1 MNTASPT
8 VCPKC
13 NYARTAAD
21 SAPAWQCPSCGI
33 AYNKFR
39 DASGPQAG
47 EEAAAQGPATDLR
60 VRTLSAGQG
69 DTSGNT
75 AMMVYL
81 GVPFIFF
88 FVLNFAFARSSVA
101 IMNWLPVS
109 IAVCA
114 FFFWLS
120 AYRRLRMTAD
130 VPTSTI
136 AAAAQGYV
144 ELHGTAVAASG
155 ESLIGQFTRVP
166 CVWNQFT
173 SFKVDNKG
181 SPQADE
187 SSTRGVSFI
196 LRDETGDCVIDP
208 EKAEVICDRCQS
220 GNMWH
225 EWSIRVGDP
234 VYAIGYF
241 SSGGAAAERH
251 VNLKAEYARVAQ
263 ERDKEAYAARY
274 DANQDGKVDR
284 QETAVAR
291 AALRRDAI
299 QQYTTQGG
307 VHTLGPSPDGRP
319 FLVIGA
325 SHEDVDS
332 RYRRLTVIHLC
343 VFIVS
348 LGLAAFTWKM

>member
-1 MNTASPT
+1 MQAGNPT

-13 NYARTAAD
+13 NYSRTAAD

-33 AYNKFR
+33 AYKKFK

-47 EEAAAQGPATDLR
+47 KEAAAQSPAADLR
-60 VRTLSAGQG
+60 VRTLSVGESDTAG
-69 DTSGNT
+69 ST
-75 AMMVYL
+75 AMTVYG
-81 GVPFIFF
+81 GVVFIFF
-88 FVLNFAFARSSVA
+88 FLPIFFMRSAGSE
-101 IMNWLPVS
+101 IINWLPVS

-114 FFFWLS
+114 FIFWLS

-144 ELHGTAVAASG
+144 ELHGTAVAAPG
-155 ESLIGQFTRVP
+155 DSLIGQLTRMP

-173 SFKVDNKG
+173 ILKEDKDGKPYVD
-181 SPQADE
+181 E
-187 SSTRGVSFI
+187 RSTRGVPFI
-196 LRDETGDCVIDP
+196 LRDKTGDCVIDP

-220 GNMWH
+220 GHRWQ

-251 VNLKAEYARVAQ
+251 VNMKVAYALAAQ
-263 ERDKEAYAARY
+263 ERDKAAYTARY
-274 DANQDGKVDR
+274 DANQDGKVHR
-284 QETAVAR
+284 QEVALER
-291 AALRRDAI
+291 DALRREAMKE
-299 QQYTTQGG
+299 YVGQGG
-307 VHTLGPSPDGRP
+307 VHTLGPAPDGRP

-325 SHEDVDS
+325 NHEDVDS

-343 VFIVS
+343 VFIAS
-348 LGLAAFTWKM
+348 LGVAAYMWKM